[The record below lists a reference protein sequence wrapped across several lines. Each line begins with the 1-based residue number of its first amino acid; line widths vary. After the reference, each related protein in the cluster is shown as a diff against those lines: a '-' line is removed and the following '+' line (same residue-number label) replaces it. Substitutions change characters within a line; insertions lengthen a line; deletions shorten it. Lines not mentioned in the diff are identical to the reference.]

1 MEHIDPYLDR
11 YVERARSGP
20 CFICEL
26 VRNNPDYVHHVVFED
41 DDFIAFLDKYPTLL
55 GKTIVAPKRHVEHV
69 VSDLTEIEF
78 QRLMAVVYRV
88 ASAVQASIPTERM
101 YLLSLGS
108 QQGNRHLHWHIA
120 PLPPGV
126 PYDQQQFHALMME
139 HGILKR
145 TQEAMGN
152 VAERIAERLR
162 ADSG

>member
-1 MEHIDPYLDR
+1 MDDPDLDR

-55 GKTIVAPKRHVEHV
+55 GKTIVAPKRLVEHV

-139 HGILKR
+139 HGILK
-145 TQEAMGN
+145 TTEEAMGK
-152 VAERIAERLR
+152 VAERIVERLR
-162 ADSG
+162 ADRG

>member
-1 MEHIDPYLDR
+1 MDDPDLDR

-55 GKTIVAPKRHVEHV
+55 GKTIVAPKRLVEHV

-101 YLLSLGS
+101 CTYCLLAANKATGTST
-108 QQGNRHLHWHIA
+108 
-120 PLPPGV
+120 
-126 PYDQQQFHALMME
+126 
-139 HGILKR
+139 GILLHCR
-145 TQEAMGN
+145 
-152 VAERIAERLR
+152 R
-162 ADSG
+162 AFRMTNSNFTH